1 MPPLIFD
8 LWPHQEDTVRDRLDL
23 SVFYLLGGLGFLVLA
38 AIVFFISP
46 QRDAITLLT
55 AFGMLA
61 AGILAIT
68 AFLGIRRN
76 RVPPR
81 PPSRG

>member
-1 MPPLIFD
+1 M
-8 LWPHQEDTVRDRLDL
+8 RDRLDL

-38 AIVFFISP
+38 AIVFFTSP
-46 QRDAITLLT
+46 QRDAITVLT

-68 AFLGIRRN
+68 AFFGIRRH
-76 RVPPR
+76 RV

>member
-1 MPPLIFD
+1 M
-8 LWPHQEDTVRDRLDL
+8 RDRLDL

-38 AIVFFISP
+38 AIVFFTSP

-55 AFGMLA
+55 ALGMLA
-61 AGILAIT
+61 AGILAII
-68 AFLGIRRN
+68 AFLGIRRH
-76 RVPPR
+76 RAPPL